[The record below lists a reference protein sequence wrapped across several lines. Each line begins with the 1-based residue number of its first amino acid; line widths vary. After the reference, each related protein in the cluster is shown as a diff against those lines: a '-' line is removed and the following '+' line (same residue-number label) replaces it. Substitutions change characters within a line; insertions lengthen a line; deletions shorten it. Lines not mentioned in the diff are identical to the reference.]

1 MQLYEEIEII
11 DLKEL
16 SKSKIINDHLLIV
29 YEIIQHFQIFWAESV
44 TILQNYTILS
54 HQKHNNNIRN
64 NKISVNF
71 RCHNTK
77 MSDMNSR

>member
-16 SKSKIINDHLLIV
+16 SKSKRINDHLLTV

-44 TILQNYTILS
+44 TILQNNIL
-54 HQKHNNNIRN
+54 KIRS
-64 NKISVNF
+64 KLKVLI
-71 RCHNTK
+71 
-77 MSDMNSR
+77 